1 MDVVDFSPRKFHRF
15 WSEFWL
21 LNERCAQETQMPK
34 RTREDRPARS
44 SGGCSTI
51 VRLNVGGEQFTTR
64 LSTLQAVPDS
74 VIGKMFEEN
83 SPFGEPSRDEDG
95 DVFIDCDPEVFRV
108 ILNFLRR
115 GGVFVGGGGMGRS
128 LLEQVSQD
136 AEYYGLVRALSNR
149 SRVPSPRPRLSVLD
163 CPSQLTL
170 KTECDELLCR
180 LEAADSQRESA
191 NESLGS
197 LGAIAEKLTS
207 IAESFEGIIE
217 TRVEVEGVDEM
228 GRLMGRGVL
237 STSEGARLR
246 TIRVDAQHN
255 IMSDHARY

>member
-1 MDVVDFSPRKFHRF
+1 
-15 WSEFWL
+15 
-21 LNERCAQETQMPK
+21 MPK
-34 RTREDRPARS
+34 RCREDRPTSS
-44 SGGCSTI
+44 SGGDSTI
-51 VRLNVGGEQFTTR
+51 VRLNVGGERFTTR

-108 ILNFLRR
+108 VLNFLRR

-136 AEYYGLVRALSNR
+136 AEYYGLVRTLFNR
-149 SRVPSPRPRLSVLD
+149 SRMLSPRPRLSVPECHL
-163 CPSQLTL
+163 QLTL

-191 NESLGS
+191 KKS
-197 LGAIAEKLTS
+197 LGAIAEKLTT
-207 IAESFEGIIE
+207 IAESFDGIIE
-217 TRVEVEGVDEM
+217 TAVKTGEG
-228 GRLMGRGVL
+228 GFSRILTH
-237 STSEGARLR
+237 STGARLR
-246 TIRVDAQHN
+246 TIRVDERAK
-255 IMSDHARY
+255 IISDERPMYSDQPPRRGS